1 MGKNWQY
8 IEFQSTTW
16 NFELK
21 CETELFENFKL
32 IMLNLHNF
40 LDAYT

>member
-1 MGKNWQY
+1 MGNNLQC
-8 IEFQSTTW
+8 IECQSTTW

-32 IMLNLHNF
+32 DMLNLHNF